1 MIAQTGECAN
11 YCSTRSHR
19 LGYNQVLMPYL
30 IDGHNLVPKIPGLS
44 LKDVDDEIQL
54 IELLQEFCRLS
65 RKRVEVYFDNAPP
78 GSVQVRRYG
87 LVTTHFVRQGR
98 TADDAIRVRLSDA
111 GKKARNWTVVSS
123 DTAVQ
128 SASRY
133 AGAQT
138 TTAEDFA
145 DLLLQTLQQ
154 SSQDEESSEDN
165 TPSPEE
171 ISYWLDLFG
180 TIDE

>member
-1 MIAQTGECAN
+1 
-11 YCSTRSHR
+11 
-19 LGYNQVLMPYL
+19 MPYL

-78 GSVQVRRYG
+78 GGEQVRRYG
-87 LVTTHFVRQGR
+87 LVITHFVRRGR
-98 TADDAIRVRLSDA
+98 TADDAIRVRLNDA
-111 GKKARNWTVVSS
+111 GKNARNWTVVSS
-123 DTAVQ
+123 DAAVQ

-145 DLLLQTLQQ
+145 GLLLQTLQQ
-154 SSQDEESSEDN
+154 SSQDEESSDGN

-171 ISYWLDLFG
+171 VSYWLDLFG